1 VDANSSD
8 PRLLARHGQNERS
21 IALGRKSWLFAGSER
36 GADRAAL
43 MYASCRS
50 ALAQTLLGA
59 DPQTRRQEL
68 RSILTLN
75 QLVRDR

>member
-1 VDANSSD
+1 
-8 PRLLARHGQNERS
+8 
-21 IALGRKSWLFAGSER
+21 
-36 GADRAAL
+36 

-68 RSILTLN
+68 RSIPTLN